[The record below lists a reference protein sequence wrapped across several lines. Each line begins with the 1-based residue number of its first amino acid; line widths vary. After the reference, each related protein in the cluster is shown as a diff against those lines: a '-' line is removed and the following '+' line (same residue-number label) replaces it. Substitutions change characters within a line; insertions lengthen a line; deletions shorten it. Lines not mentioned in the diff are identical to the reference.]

1 MNARISLGPQ
11 PLSAEPLTHFERSCL
26 LRRTCECDE
35 LLQLA
40 VLGVE
45 HAQERDDAD
54 ATLSLIAEFLRDAE
68 FAVRQAKRL
77 AETLQRQ
84 I

>member
-1 MNARISLGPQ
+1 MNARISFGTQ
-11 PLSAEPLTHFERSCL
+11 PLCAEPLTHFESSCL

-45 HAQERDDAD
+45 HAQEQHGDD

-68 FAVRQAKRL
+68 HAVQQARRL
-77 AETLQRQ
+77 AETLQR
-84 I
+84 

>member
-1 MNARISLGPQ
+1 MNARISTGARP
-11 PLSAEPLTHFERSCL
+11 PLSEPLSRFETSCL

-45 HAQERDDAD
+45 HALERHRDE
-54 ATLSLIAEFLRDAE
+54 ATLSLIAEFLRDAHY
-68 FAVRQAKRL
+68 AVQQARRL
-77 AETLQRQ
+77 AETLER
-84 I
+84 

>member
-1 MNARISLGPQ
+1 MNARISFGTQ
-11 PLSAEPLTHFERSCL
+11 PLCAEPLTHFERSCL

-45 HAQERDDAD
+45 HTQERHGDD

-68 FAVRQAKRL
+68 YAVQQARRL
-77 AETLQRQ
+77 AEGLPR
-84 I
+84 